1 LKFGE
6 QAETAAEFVVV
17 CKDLAVAQE
26 VTDVKWAKYYRHQVL
41 YYVQERQDVV
51 DLLIQAVQD
60 VEVMHVQQLVVAM
73 EHIFVYV
80 HQVAL
85 MEDQIVTLVEV
96 LEHIVDVQLTH
107 VDVYKEQIFQ
117 FVGLTAAAQGL
128 HFAPVPQ

>member
-128 HFAPVPQ
+128 HFVQVPQ